1 MLKKLKTPFP
11 FGKTFCQFGKRWY
24 FCTRF
29 SETERAPCGAT
40 RYKEKQ
46 RNNVKKQ

>member
-29 SETERAPCGAT
+29 PETERDLVERPVT
-40 RYKEKQ
+40 RKNREIT
-46 RNNVKKQ
+46 